1 MAVINKNFVI
11 KNGLE
16 VNNDLVFA
24 NAVTDKV
31 GIGTTN
37 PQYTLHVNGGIGATS
52 IYVTGITTLGITSAT
67 NLTSQSLVVSGV
79 STTGTLNVGTGG
91 TVFTALGIGGSVG
104 VGTANPAYLFDIRSP
119 VSTGQTALYV
129 KGDVRF
135 TGDLNIGDG
144 SLISLNATGFSTF
157 TGSSVF
163 KDYVSIED
171 GVNVGGIS
179 SLTNV
184 YINGSLSAGNTTGT
198 AKQVLLSTG
207 IGITWS
213 ILSKSS
219 SLFTA
224 NEGQTTFSFLYE
236 VGTAE
241 VYVNGIRLSPDEYVA
256 NNGSNVVLN
265 FPCFGNETVE
275 ILSNQTAPTS
285 TIGIT
290 VRDESNLL
298 GQQNSTKIIN
308 FTGRGVSAA
317 SSTTPNQVDVSI
329 DIFNAPGKTIYV
341 TKNGNDSNDGLTLDF
356 AKASIKSASLIAI
369 AKDTIKVS
377 PGTYTENNPI
387 TLAADVSVEGAEL
400 RNCII
405 VPQNTQQDL
414 FLVSNGVHMTDLSF
428 VGVGTT
434 TAAVI
439 AFKPLVGVAS
449 DRFFD
454 AARIIRYNLDFIA
467 AESVGY
473 LTSTDYRN
481 PPFSLNSAN
490 YTSCKDD
497 IKDVYRAVCH
507 DIVRGGN
514 SKCVG
519 AGLSYYPGGL
529 FAHVVGVKTE
539 TIDALKYS
547 AGIARAIVNNVTW
560 GSNPVGV
567 ATAVTNAVYSNT
579 TGITT
584 ITAIN
589 HGLSINN
596 AVKVIGL
603 GFTCPS
609 GPGIVTFP
617 SGYYG
622 YIFNVRN
629 VVGVNTFEVVVG
641 QSTLPHTYVSGG
653 TVQKYENFQNNFTQ
667 VKDLGIQNDP
677 TTGHNNAINGCSNV
691 VSAIYTCVG
700 IVTSIIKDGP
710 NIVGT
715 QFNLMYPGNAGIGT
729 TNPNDIPSQ
738 GVGNVTKGPYIR
750 NCTNFIFNSIG
761 MKIDGFHADSGDKDD
776 IGVTG
781 SMSVDSYTQYNQGGI
796 GVEISNGAYAQLV
809 SIFTICTDKGI
820 VTIGGGQCDIT
831 NSNSSFGTQGLISDG
846 VSDSNSLSPY
856 RYTGEV
862 SSSSDEGDFD
872 IVISGIGNEK
882 PYSGQVV
889 YFDELYY
896 EVSGITVTNGGSGY
910 TSEPVITINS
920 PTESSGITAEALSVI
935 ENGKIT
941 SINMIG
947 NGRNY
952 KLSDTINVTIAPAL
966 NGASAVVNL
975 KPLYYTVLSATTP
988 LSGIST
994 VTFIQPLN
1002 NDVGIGSTVFFF
1014 RQSLQ
1019 IVSSHSF
1026 EYIGAGNTIE
1036 LARPSKGGTTI
1047 SENEVVLLNGGSI
1060 VYTSTDQDGN
1070 FAIGKD
1076 LIIDQ
1081 ATGTITGRA
1090 FQRSLLNTV
1099 TPFIIALGTK

>member
-171 GVNVGGIS
+171 GVNIGGIS
-179 SLTNV
+179 TLANV

-519 AGLSYYPGGL
+519 AGLSYYPGGI

-547 AGIARAIVNNVTW
+547 AGIAKSCINNVLWTENYQNQF
-560 GSNPVGV
+560 SQLRD
-567 ATAVTNAVYSNT
+567 
-579 TGITT
+579 
-584 ITAIN
+584 
-589 HGLSINN
+589 LSIQADPSTGYNN
-596 AVKVIGL
+596 
-603 GFTCPS
+603 
-609 GPGIVTFP
+609 
-617 SGYYG
+617 
-622 YIFNVRN
+622 
-629 VVGVNTFEVVVG
+629 
-641 QSTLPHTYVSGG
+641 
-653 TVQKYENFQNNFTQ
+653 NNS
-667 VKDLGIQNDP
+667 
-677 TTGHNNAINGCSNV
+677 GCSNV

-700 IVTSIIKDGP
+700 IVTSIIKDGTSV
-710 NIVGT
+710 VGT

-761 MKIDGFHADSGDKDD
+761 MKIDGFHADPGDKDD

-846 VSDSNSLSPY
+846 ASDSNSLSPY

-872 IVISGIGNEK
+872 VVISGVGNEK

-952 KLSDTINVTIAPAL
+952 KLSDTIGIGITPAL

-988 LSGIST
+988 SSGIST

-1002 NDVGIGSTVFFF
+1002 NDVGIGSTAFFF